1 VSGSSPAATVASL
14 QGYRVNVA
22 SNGAP
27 YVVRDD
33 GRIVLYVGDR
43 DVDSPEWVQV
53 NGSLGVEIV
62 AKDIGLG
69 GPSIWAVAEDGG
81 IYRWGAEVNDWEL
94 TNGQGSWAIAVDQHG
109 HAWVVEAGTGR
120 LLRGVGQ

>member
-1 VSGSSPAATVASL
+1 MKFTILIEKTTQRKVIVDTPQHRGVSL
-14 QGYRVNVA
+14 
-22 SNGAP
+22 
-27 YVVRDD
+27 
-33 GRIVLYVGDR
+33 
-43 DVDSPEWVQV
+43 
-53 NGSLGVEIV
+53 
-62 AKDIGLG
+62 KDIGLG